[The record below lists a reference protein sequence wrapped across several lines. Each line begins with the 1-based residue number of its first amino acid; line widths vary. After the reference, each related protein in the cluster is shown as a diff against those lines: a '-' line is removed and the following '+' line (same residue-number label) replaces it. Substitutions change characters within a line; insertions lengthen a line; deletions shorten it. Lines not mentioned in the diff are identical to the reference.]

1 MLFNLFNSNSSSNY
15 SGHQGQ
21 LAATESF
28 GPSNPF
34 LAPLIRCERVTS
46 VDHFQ
51 DTRLVE
57 FDISGSGIGFNPGDV
72 CMVQPKNLD
81 AVVDRFLALFSHFDA
96 DKVFDLSLV
105 DSLGHLPPA
114 RLLQGPLTLRHCARN
129 LFDLQ
134 AIPGR
139 YFFELLSH
147 FSKDPTEKEKF
158 IEFTTAEG
166 QQDLYEYC
174 NRPRRNMLEVLEDFQ
189 LNAVPNIPFEYLFD
203 LFPPIKPRAF
213 SIASS
218 LAAVPDRIQ
227 LLIAV
232 VKYKSKLVEPRVGL
246 CSTWLTTL
254 NPGDRVPIWIKKGTF
269 RFPTNPDTPLVMVG
283 PGTGVAPFRSFIT
296 DQLQPRSDPNVRSMM
311 LYFGCRNSH
320 KDFYFSDEW
329 TQVQEKFPQV
339 RVRAA
344 LSREDPDA
352 PCYVQHLIEVDSE
365 DIFKLIFD
373 MKGSFFIAGRAKQM
387 PDQVMTRH

>member
-1 MLFNLFNSNSSSNY
+1 M
-15 SGHQGQ
+15 
-21 LAATESF
+21 
-28 GPSNPF
+28 
-34 LAPLIRCERVTS
+34 APLTRCERVTS
-46 VDHFQ
+46 DDHFQ

-57 FDISGSGIGFNPGDV
+57 FDVSNSGIEFNPGDV
-72 CMVQPKNLD
+72 CMIQPKNLD
-81 AVVDRFLALFSHFDA
+81 AVVNRFLTLFSHFDV

-105 DSLGHLPPA
+105 DSHGNLPPA
-114 RLLQGPLTLRHCARN
+114 RLIRAPLTLRHCARS

-147 FSKDPTEKEKF
+147 FTKDPTEKEKF

-189 LNAVPNIPFEYLFD
+189 LHAAPYIPFEYLFD

-218 LAAVPDRIQ
+218 PKAAPDRIQ

-232 VKYKSKLVEPRVGL
+232 VKFKSKLVEPRVGL
-246 CSTWLTTL
+246 CSNWLTTL

-269 RFPTNPDTPLVMVG
+269 KFPTNPVTPIVMVG

-296 DQLQPRSDPNVRSMM
+296 DQIQPRSDPNVRPMR
-311 LYFGCRNSH
+311 LYFGCRNSL
-320 KDFYFSDEW
+320 KDFYFGDEW
-329 TQVQEKFPQV
+329 AQIQDKFPEV

-344 LSREDPDA
+344 FSREDPDT
-352 PCYVQHLIEVDSE
+352 PCYVQHLIKADSE
-365 DIFKLIFD
+365 DVFKLIFD
-373 MKGSFFIAGRAKQM
+373 QKGSFFIAGRAKQM
-387 PDQVMTRH
+387 PDQVIFSVA